1 MARNS
6 KTDKAE
12 TTRLMRVLYKLAFAH
27 EGMDERNQEDQK
39 AFLALWKK
47 FLCFV
52 EPEGMYVLIVMSKH
66 WSDAE
71 VGMLCMALVRAMH
84 NKKTPD
90 CTGIKVLGRMAVVSA
105 TSCCNRDEISL
116 VRNVLTGG
124 NKFSEETS
132 KPEEYLASMLP
143 KNRSHLATSDGR
155 IIDLDKIFKR
165 VN

>member
-1 MARNS
+1 MARDS

-12 TTRLMRVLYKLAFAH
+12 TTRFMRVLYKLAFAH
-27 EGMDERNQEDQK
+27 EGMDESNQDDQK
-39 AFLALWKK
+39 SFLALWKK
-47 FLCFV
+47 FIRFV

-71 VGMLCMALVRAMH
+71 VGLLCMALVRAMH

-90 CTGIKVLGRMAVVSA
+90 CTGVKVLGRMTVVSA

-116 VRNVLTGG
+116 VRKVLTDEEAS
-124 NKFSEETS
+124 KFEEHLS
-132 KPEEYLASMLP
+132 SMTP
-143 KNRSHLATSDGR
+143 KNRSHLATSDGK
-155 IIDLDKIFKR
+155 IIDLTEVFKR